1 MKYLILIILIFL
13 FSCDGEKDLSSFLR
27 AADIPISSAIEI
39 NTVHTDSGVVS
50 SILNS
55 PKMLNFSNANF
66 PYFEFPS
73 NIEVILFD
81 ENNNQT
87 KIIADYAISYSNS
100 DLIDL
105 RGNVIVSTYLLDT
118 LITDQLYYDRGEE
131 WLFTNFDFRYVSS
144 DKDIY
149 GVGFDSDKTFDKI
162 KFLKV
167 NGFVSL
173 ED

>member
-1 MKYLILIILIFL
+1 MKIIIKL
-13 FSCDGEKDLSSFLR
+13 
-27 AADIPISSAIEI
+27 
-39 NTVHTDSGVVS
+39 
-50 SILNS
+50 
-55 PKMLNFSNANF
+55 
-66 PYFEFPS
+66 
-73 NIEVILFD
+73 
-81 ENNNQT
+81 

-105 RGNVIVSTYLLDT
+105 RGNVIVSTHLMDT
-118 LITDQLYYDRGEE
+118 LISETIIVDTYEE

-149 GVGFDSDKTFDKI
+149 GKGFDSDKSFDKI

-173 ED
+173 EG

>member
-1 MKYLILIILIFL
+1 MKYLILIILTFL
-13 FSCDGEKDLSSFLR
+13 FSCDEEKDLTSFLR

-73 NIEVILFD
+73 NIEVVLFD

-105 RGNVIVSTYLLDT
+105 RGNVVISTYLNDT
-118 LITDQLYYDRGEE
+118 LMTDQLYYDRIEE
-131 WLFTNFDFRYVSS
+131 WLFTNFDFRYISN
-144 DKDIY
+144 DKDIF
-149 GVGFDSDKTFDKI
+149 GKGFDSDKAFDKI
-162 KFLKV
+162 KFLEV

>member
-1 MKYLILIILIFL
+1 MKYSISIILIFL
-13 FSCDGEKDLSSFLR
+13 FSCEVEKDLSSFLR

-39 NTVHTDSGVVS
+39 NTVHTDSGFVS

-73 NIEVILFD
+73 DIEVILFD

-105 RGNVIVSTYLLDT
+105 RGNVIVSTHLLDT
-118 LITDQLYYDRGEE
+118 LITDQLYYDRVEE

>member
-1 MKYLILIILIFL
+1 LKYIISCFLVIF
-13 FSCDGEKDLSSFLR
+13 FSCDGEKDLTSFLR
-27 AADIPISSAIEI
+27 AADIPISSATDI
-39 NTVHTDSGVVS
+39 NTIHTDSGIVS

-55 PKMLNFSNANF
+55 PKMLNFSNATF

-73 NIEVILFD
+73 NIEVTLFD
-81 ENNNQT
+81 QNNNQT
-87 KIIADYAISYSNS
+87 KITADYAISFTNS

-105 RGNVIVSTYLLDT
+105 RGNVVVSTHLMDT
-118 LITDQLYYDRGEE
+118 LITDQLYYDKGEE

-144 DKDIY
+144 DKDIF
-149 GVGFDSDKTFDKI
+149 GKGFDSDKSFDKI

>member
-1 MKYLILIILIFL
+1 
-13 FSCDGEKDLSSFLR
+13 
-27 AADIPISSAIEI
+27 
-39 NTVHTDSGVVS
+39 
-50 SILNS
+50 
-55 PKMLNFSNANF
+55 MLNFSNANF
-66 PYFEFPS
+66 PYFEFPTK
-73 NIEVILFD
+73 IEVILFD

-105 RGNVIVSTYLLDT
+105 RGNVIVSTHLMDT
-118 LITDQLYYDRGEE
+118 LISDQLYYDRGEE
-131 WLFTNFDFRYVSS
+131 WLFTNFFRYVSS

-149 GVGFDSDKTFDKI
+149 GKGFDSDKSFDKI

>member
-1 MKYLILIILIFL
+1 MSFFL
-13 FSCDGEKDLSSFLR
+13 KT
-27 AADIPISSAIEI
+27 ADIPISSAYEI
-39 NTVHTDSGVVS
+39 NTVHTDSGLVS
-50 SILNS
+50 SKLKS
-55 PKMLNFSNANF
+55 PLMLNFSNASF
-66 PYFEFPS
+66 PYFEFPN

-105 RGNVIVSTYLLDT
+105 RGNVVVSTHLMDT
-118 LITDQLYYDRGEE
+118 LITDQLYYDREEE
-131 WLFTNFDFRYVSS
+131 WLFSNFDFRYISS

-149 GVGFDSDKTFDKI
+149 GKGFDSDKSFVKI

-167 NGFVSL
+167 NGYVSL
-173 ED
+173 TD

>member
-1 MKYLILIILIFL
+1 MKYLISIILIFL
-13 FSCDGEKDLSSFLR
+13 FSCDVEKDLSSFLR

-87 KIIADYAISYSNS
+87 KKE
-100 DLIDL
+100 
-105 RGNVIVSTYLLDT
+105 
-118 LITDQLYYDRGEE
+118 ITP
-131 WLFTNFDFRYVSS
+131 
-144 DKDIY
+144 
-149 GVGFDSDKTFDKI
+149 
-162 KFLKV
+162 
-167 NGFVSL
+167 
-173 ED
+173 

>member
-1 MKYLILIILIFL
+1 LKYSILIIIALFL
-13 FSCDGEKDLSSFLR
+13 SCNGEKDLTSFLR
-27 AADIPISSAIEI
+27 SADIPISTAFEI
-39 NTVHTDSGVVS
+39 NTIHTDSGIVS

-66 PYFEFPS
+66 PYFEFPTE
-73 NIEVILFD
+73 IEVILFD
-81 ENNNQT
+81 ENKNQT
-87 KIIADYAISYSNS
+87 KIVADYAISYSNS

-105 RGNVIVSTYLLDT
+105 RGNVIVSTHLMDT
-118 LITDQLYYDRGEE
+118 LISDQLYYDRGEE

-149 GVGFDSDKTFDKI
+149 GKGFDSDKTFEKI

-167 NGFVSL
+167 NGYVSL